1 MMGFKEWLLVI
12 GAVVLVLALLLAP
25 QLPDDPPPAA
35 RPDL

>member
-1 MMGFKEWLLVI
+1 MTPKGWLLLI
-12 GAVVLVLALLLAP
+12 GAVVFVLALLMAP